1 MTKVVRFVKND
12 LIGGIVFNVNDVA
25 GFEDR
30 VADNLIKREY
40 AVLHGDGHPKEVG
53 KKLPPGR
60 GEFGF
65 EEPKGGR
72 AA

>member
-1 MTKVVRFVKND
+1 MKVVKFVKND
-12 LIGGIVFNVNDVA
+12 LIGGIVFNVDEIA

-30 VADNLIKREY
+30 VADNLIKKEF
-40 AVLHGDGHPKEVG
+40 AVLHGDGRPVKVG
-53 KKLPPGR
+53 TKLPPGR

-72 AA
+72 PA

>member
-1 MTKVVRFVKND
+1 MKVVRFVKND
-12 LIGGIVFNVNDVA
+12 LIGGIVYVVNDIA

-40 AVLHGDGHPKEVG
+40 AVLEGDGRPRPVG
-53 KKLPPGR
+53 GRLPPGP
-60 GEFGF
+60 GDFGY
-65 EEPKGGR
+65 EPPKGGK